1 MELKSE
7 LESRMTM
14 KAVCISSST
23 VSKVG
28 GVSIRVSVVW
38 ASVSFGFLD
47 GSFLGEHAKARRK
60 MKESRERCISVF
72 FVAVFVGLVVITG
85 AHSIS
90 DGVWTAGNPLSKV
103 AFDKATVAG
112 EMWGN
117 VGTVIVLP
125 TRLGAGFGSYVGM
138 FGE

>member
-1 MELKSE
+1 ML
-7 LESRMTM
+7 
-14 KAVCISSST
+14 
-23 VSKVG
+23 
-28 GVSIRVSVVW
+28 
-38 ASVSFGFLD
+38 SF
-47 GSFLGEHAKARRK
+47 SA
-60 MKESRERCISVF
+60 F

-85 AHSIS
+85 AHSVS
-90 DGVWTAGNPLSKV
+90 DGVRTGGYPLSKV